1 MTRYVLG
8 FMVWGSLVSLIRKK
22 RPKWQAGKLNGV
34 GGHVEEGEP
43 PRNAMAREFFEET
56 GVKTS
61 PDLWEY
67 DGRMLFPDAEVVL
80 YHMNWVGNRPK
91 LECKTDELPI
101 WIHMDK
107 GEGKY
112 DLAGDMLPNLPM
124 LLGHMRARISD
135 PKNHPALTFVYP
147 GAHTE

>member
-22 RPKWQAGKLNGV
+22 RPEWQAGKLNGV

-80 YHMNWVGNRPK
+80 YHMNWVGDRPE
-91 LECKTDELPI
+91 LECKTDELPG
-101 WIHMDK
+101 WGYLDYTKHDWEV
-107 GEGKY
+107 G
-112 DLAGDMLPNLPM
+112 MLPNIPM
-124 LLGHMRARISD
+124 LLGHLQARISD